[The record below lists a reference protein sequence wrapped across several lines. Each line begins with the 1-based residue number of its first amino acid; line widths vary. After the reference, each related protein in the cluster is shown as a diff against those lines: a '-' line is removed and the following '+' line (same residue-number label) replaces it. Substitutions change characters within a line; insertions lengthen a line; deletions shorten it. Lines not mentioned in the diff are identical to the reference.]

1 MKHRISNGLA
11 AMIAAIAASVAAS
24 QALADVKLG
33 AVLSITGPAA
43 FLGEPEKRTL
53 EMLVEQANAAG
64 GVNGEKIKL
73 TVYDDGADAG
83 KARLFAQ
90 RLIDDDGVVAI
101 IGSTLTGPSLAVGA
115 VAGEAKIPVL
125 ALGGGVQIAEPVKP
139 WLFKIGH
146 TDRMACQKI
155 FETLKARGATKVAL
169 IAGSDGFGNSMRGEC
184 LAQAK
189 DYGIA
194 IVADER
200 HGPHDSDMTPQLTNI
215 RGVAGLDA
223 VIHCGFGE
231 TATVLARNYRQIGIS
246 APLFESHGVA
256 SPGYVKLTGAAAE
269 GVQLPAPA
277 ILVPDQLAANDP
289 QKAVVTN
296 YAKQYQA
303 KFNEPASMFG
313 GFAYDAFEL
322 LDAAWKKAGT
332 TDPAKTRDALEGLG
346 DHVGVTGVFRLT
358 AKDHLGLDLT
368 AFRMV
373 VIKNG
378 EFSVSGK

>member
-1 MKHRISNGLA
+1 MKHPHSNGRVLIMAAAVALA
-11 AMIAAIAASVAAS
+11 AASLLAPR
-24 QALADVKLG
+24 ALADVKLG
-33 AVLSITGPAA
+33 AVLSVTGPAA

-53 EMLVEQANAAG
+53 EMMVDQANAAG

-73 TVYDDGADAG
+73 TIYDDGADAS

-101 IGSTLTGPSLAVGA
+101 IGSTLTGPSLAIGE

-125 ALGGGVQIAEPVKP
+125 ALGGGVQIAEPVRP

-169 IAGSDGFGNSMRGEC
+169 VAGSDGFGNSMRGEC

-189 DYGIA
+189 AYGIT

-215 RGVAGLDA
+215 RGVADLDA

-231 TATVLARNYRQIGIS
+231 TATVLARNYRQIGIK

-256 SPGYVKLTGAAAE
+256 SPGYIKLTGAAAE
-269 GVQLPAPA
+269 GVELPAPGIPAPDQLPA
-277 ILVPDQLAANDP
+277 DDP
-289 QKAVVTN
+289 QKRSCRTTLRNIARN
-296 YAKQYQA
+296 SMSPRQCSA
-303 KFNEPASMFG
+303 ASPM
-313 GFAYDAFEL
+313 
-322 LDAAWKKAGT
+322 
-332 TDPAKTRDALEGLG
+332 TRSNFSTPPGRRRGRPIRRRRA
-346 DHVGVTGVFRLT
+346 TPWRRL
-358 AKDHLGLDLT
+358 ARIR
-368 AFRMV
+368 A
-373 VIKNG
+373 
-378 EFSVSGK
+378 